1 MIRRLSVVSILFA
14 VSGMCSAAA
23 PACQFE
29 RLPVGA
35 QKLGAW
41 IDKSNWLALE
51 HQRLTLQYGEV
62 FMPAWRLQPP
72 DKVVPPPARLRP
84 IDDFPA
90 LDPLDGRPNKLAFL
104 LDSRLYADGLVVLS
118 NGRLV
123 AERYRNGLQPE
134 KPRLLLEATR
144 PWLNLLGAISMSTGK
159 LAADKAVS
167 RYLPAFNGAAG
178 LRKLSVQRLLEN
190 EEAHAWSAEDLR
202 AWRQAAGWVG
212 AQPAAVRPWLMQAGR
227 WDKPLAERQGN
238 DPGAGPDDEL
248 LAWLL
253 AESNRQALSRLFCE
267 QLMVRNR
274 PEHPVLW
281 LSDAEGVELAAGLAM
296 SLRDFAKLGQEL
308 IEARGSR
315 GRIPAWFIETLTAS
329 SGLRSGEIKGLAKGS
344 EARYGFV
351 HLGGTANRVALI
363 GSYGSSLYID
373 FDQRLVVAIYASYP
387 GANTPSLLATLSE
400 VWKTL
405 RHEIPK
411 RAP

>member
-1 MIRRLSVVSILFA
+1 
-14 VSGMCSAAA
+14 
-23 PACQFE
+23 
-29 RLPVGA
+29 
-35 QKLGAW
+35 
-41 IDKSNWLALE
+41 
-51 HQRLTLQYGEV
+51 
-62 FMPAWRLQPP
+62 MPAWRLLPSG
-72 DKVVPPPARLRP
+72 KGVSPPAGLRP
-84 IDDFPA
+84 VDDFPVV
-90 LDPLDGRPNKLAFL
+90 DPLDGRPNKLAFL
-104 LDSRLYADGLVVLS
+104 LDSRLYADGVVVLR

-123 AERYRNGLQPE
+123 AERYRNGLQPD

-190 EEAHAWSAEDLR
+190 EDAHAWSAEDMR

-212 AQPAAVRPWLMQAGR
+212 TQPGAVRPWLMQAGR
-227 WDKPLAERQGN
+227 WDKPLAGREGN
-238 DPGAGPDDEL
+238 DPVAGPDDEL

-281 LSDAEGVELAAGLAM
+281 LSDAEGVELGAGLAM

-315 GRIPAWFIETLTAS
+315 SRIPAWFIETLTAS

-344 EARYGFV
+344 ETRYGFV
-351 HLGGTANRVALI
+351 HLGGAANRVALI

-373 FDQRLVVAIYASYP
+373 FDQRLVVAVYAGYP
-387 GANTPSLLATLSE
+387 GANTPSLLATLNE

-411 RAP
+411 RTP